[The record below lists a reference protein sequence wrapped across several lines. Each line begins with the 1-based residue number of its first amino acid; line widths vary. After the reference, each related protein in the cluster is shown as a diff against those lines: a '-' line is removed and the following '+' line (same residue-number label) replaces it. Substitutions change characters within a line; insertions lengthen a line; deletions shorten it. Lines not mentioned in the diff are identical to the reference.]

1 MKIVKKIV
9 KWIACFLLIPVIYLL
24 ISLVLTSITVNE
36 KLDEK
41 DMDKSIF
48 LTSNG
53 VHLDI
58 VLPKENIDSL
68 LLSGLYHKASDN
80 FLAFGWGDENFYL
93 KTPTWADLT
102 FKNAFIAVFLKSS
115 SLVHLTRYQ
124 MKVDDWIEI
133 RVTESELKKLNAYLL
148 ETFSLNEAGEKMML
162 SDTGYSSRDNFYKAK
177 GSFSCFKTCNSW
189 VNSGLK
195 ESGMKAC
202 YWTPFDFG
210 LINKYN

>member
-1 MKIVKKIV
+1 MRIVKKIA
-9 KWIACFLLIPVIYLL
+9 KWITYFLLIPVIYLL
-24 ISLVLTSITVNE
+24 ISLVLTSITVNK
-36 KLDEK
+36 KLNQEDA
-41 DMDKSIF
+41 DKSIF
-48 LTSNG
+48 LTTNG

-68 LLSGLYHKASDN
+68 LLSGLYHRPTDN
-80 FLAFGWGDENFYL
+80 FLSFGWGDENFYL

-102 FKNAFIAVFLKSS
+102 FKNAFIALFLKSS
-115 SLVHLTRYQ
+115 SLIHLTRYQ
-124 MKVDDWIEI
+124 IEEEDWVEI
-133 RVTESELKKLNAYLL
+133 RVTDSELKKLNTYL
-148 ETFSLNEAGEKMML
+148 FRSFNLNEAGEKVML
-162 SDTGYSSRDNFYKAK
+162 SNRGYSSRDNFYKAE
-177 GSFSCFKTCNSW
+177 GNFSCFKTCNSW

>member
-1 MKIVKKIV
+1 MKIVKKIA
-9 KWIACFLLIPVIYLL
+9 KWITYFLLIPVIYLL
-24 ISLVLTSITVNE
+24 ISLVLTSITVNK
-36 KLDEK
+36 KLNQEDA
-41 DMDKSIF
+41 DKSIF
-48 LTSNG
+48 LTTNG

-68 LLSGLYHKASDN
+68 LLSGLYHRPTDN
-80 FLAFGWGDENFYL
+80 FLSFGWGDENFYL

-102 FKNAFIAVFLKSS
+102 FKNAFIALFLKSS
-115 SLVHLTRYQ
+115 SLIHLTRYQ
-124 MKVDDWIEI
+124 VEEEDWVEI
-133 RVTESELKKLNAYLL
+133 RVTDSELKKLNTYL
-148 ETFSLNEAGEKMML
+148 FRSFNLNEAGEKVML
-162 SDTGYSSRDNFYKAK
+162 SNRGYSSRDNFYKAE
-177 GSFSCFKTCNSW
+177 GNFSCFKTCNSW